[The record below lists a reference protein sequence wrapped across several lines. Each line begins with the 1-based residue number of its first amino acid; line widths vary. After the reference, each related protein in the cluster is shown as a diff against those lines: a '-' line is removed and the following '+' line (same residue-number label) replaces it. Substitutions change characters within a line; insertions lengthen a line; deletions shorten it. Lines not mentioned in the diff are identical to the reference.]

1 MTCKTKV
8 ELHSTS
14 RTCVFTN
21 WFNFNPWFDCPRS
34 FTLCV
39 KCGYFYVKPWRSS
52 DFTFGEC
59 KTIITIC
66 NKISNFIRFSRI
78 YYLLKRWITFLTII
92 FPLVGLR
99 LSKSESYIVLWEAD
113 GIVVC
118 KILHYLS
125 KKKKKQ
131 NKKYT
136 LVLTEIIHLFIKN
149 QKFAFIWCNYH
160 TSLHPFVSII

>member
-1 MTCKTKV
+1 MRGSIVDLIILRLKLFFLFCYYYNEIKKTYRMTCKTKV

-113 GIVVC
+113 GIVDC
-118 KILHYLS
+118 KILHYLR
-125 KKKKKQ
+125 KKKK
-131 NKKYT
+131 NKT
-136 LVLTEIIHLFIKN
+136 KN
-149 QKFAFIWCNYH
+149 TH
-160 TSLHPFVSII
+160 

>member
-1 MTCKTKV
+1 MRGSIVDLIILRLKLFFLFCYYYNEIKKTYRMTCKTKV

-78 YYLLKRWITFLTII
+78 YYLLKRWITFLTIF

-113 GIVVC
+113 GIVDC
-118 KILHYLS
+118 KILHYLR
-125 KKKKKQ
+125 KKKKK
-131 NKKYT
+131 NKT
-136 LVLTEIIHLFIKN
+136 KN
-149 QKFAFIWCNYH
+149 TH
-160 TSLHPFVSII
+160 